1 MTSNNC
7 AYCTVVSEMAP
18 VFAYSQTDSKRT
30 STNTSGHTSFK
41 TSKRAHIAARCGNCG
56 ALNVAIVKGPNTA
69 VGSSPITSAKDILL
83 DSANSVVW
91 HPTFVSSREFP
102 DVPTHVARCASE
114 AFQAAGIGAFIAAI
128 LMARTTI
135 EATAKSQG
143 ITTGSLIAKIDAM
156 STSQIIRPALRDAA
170 HAIRHL
176 GNDMAHG
183 DIEDPPVQV
192 DAEDVLKLMAMI
204 LTEVFEAAAL
214 TKAIMDRRGE

>member
-1 MTSNNC
+1 MLNNASNIL
-7 AYCTVVSEMAP
+7 M
-18 VFAYSQTDSKRT
+18 D
-30 STNTSGHTSFK
+30 
-41 TSKRAHIAARCGNCG
+41 
-56 ALNVAIVKGPNTA
+56 TA
-69 VGSSPITSAKDILL
+69 NI
-83 DSANSVVW
+83 VVW

-102 DVPTHVARCASE
+102 DVPIHVARCASE

-135 EATAKSQG
+135 EATAKSQA
-143 ITTGSLIAKIDAM
+143 ITKGNLIAKIDAM
-156 STSQIIRPALRDAA
+156 ASAQLIRPALREAA

-183 DIEDPPVQV
+183 DIEDPPAQV

-214 TKAIMDRRGE
+214 TKAIMERRAQ